1 MSKRCRHISV
11 RLNPDDPKH
20 VHIIDVLDDLNLD
33 VHKSKNR
40 FLVNALV
47 YYINS
52 MESGTLTYTEV
63 KRKQEME
70 TYVTRK
76 ELEEALYINRE
87 AVRRELYEDIIRM
100 FGNVIMRAETG
111 DNKPD
116 NHTNGPEGG

>member
-52 MESGTLTYTEV
+52 MESGTLTYHTFHYHF
-63 KRKQEME
+63 RKCE
-70 TYVTRK
+70 TFKNGEQT
-76 ELEEALYINRE
+76 A
-87 AVRRELYEDIIRM
+87 
-100 FGNVIMRAETG
+100 FGYPFQG
-111 DNKPD
+111 
-116 NHTNGPEGG
+116 